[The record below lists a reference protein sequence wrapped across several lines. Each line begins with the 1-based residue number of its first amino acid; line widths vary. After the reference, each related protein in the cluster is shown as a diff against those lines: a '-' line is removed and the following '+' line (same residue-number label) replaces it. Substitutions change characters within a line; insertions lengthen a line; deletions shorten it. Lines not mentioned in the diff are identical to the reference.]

1 MSDDL
6 GASMPS
12 DTPKR
17 AGRPRSDLPTEYRP
31 DAIRDAI
38 IARVEE
44 LGYDR
49 RYRGDIMTISAK
61 CGGSPGYDAIK
72 RYLERRACLNTAYV
86 STLADALGMGLMVV
100 RRVEGKS

>member
-1 MSDDL
+1 MT
-6 GASMPS
+6 

-17 AGRPRSDLPTEYRP
+17 AGRPRADLPTECKP

-49 RYRGDIMTISAK
+49 RYRPDIEHLAAE
-61 CGGSPGYDAIK
+61 CGGSPGYDALR
-72 RYLERRACLNTAYV
+72 RYFARIAHLNSGYV
-86 STLADALGMGLMVV
+86 STLCGVLGLEL
-100 RRVEGKS
+100 RAKSTAS